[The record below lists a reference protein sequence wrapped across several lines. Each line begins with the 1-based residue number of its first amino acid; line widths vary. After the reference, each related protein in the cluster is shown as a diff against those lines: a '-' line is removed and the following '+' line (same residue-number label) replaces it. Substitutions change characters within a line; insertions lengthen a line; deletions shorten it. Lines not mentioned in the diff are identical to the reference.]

1 MVLNEII
8 AVPLCGFGNRLKF
21 LASISGIAKKLKI
34 KTVKILWRPS
44 IDCNIAHED
53 VFRNIRSMSFI
64 NENEFP
70 EKSKIMYYGYVH
82 MNEILAT
89 LDEDLTV
96 EGNTSKTTLLIEGG
110 HECKHPKTNLVE
122 FLKLKNKFYNSISW
136 TTKVEKAIK
145 EIYGD
150 GEFPKVGVH
159 YRHVNKETDEADVK
173 ANELV
178 NFSSNSPFIV
188 FEDLLRQFKQPFF
201 FISNSFYH
209 KNYIQD
215 NVPKGVVVN
224 IQDSNNR
231 SSRDSMFLSVVE
243 FVLLTRCEVI
253 VGSYFSSFSDE
264 ASYFKNSMKLMPIA
278 PNIIA
283 NKNDLEVFKTQYHS
297 VLKPVNVDNYL
308 LLHPNTN
315 DLITYF

>member
-34 KTVKILWRPS
+34 KNVKVLWRPS

-53 VFRNIRSMSFI
+53 VFKGIRSMTFI
-64 NENEFP
+64 TEDELP
-70 EKSKIMYYGYVH
+70 EKSTIMYYGYVH
-82 MNEILAT
+82 MNEILT
-89 LDEDLTV
+89 TIDEDLKV
-96 EGNTSKTTLLIEGG
+96 EQNITKSTLLIEGG
-110 HECKHPKTNLVE
+110 HECKHPKTSMLE
-122 FLKLKNKFYNSISW
+122 FLKLKQKFYNSINW

-150 GEFPKVGVH
+150 GEIPKIGVH

-178 NFSSNSPFIV
+178 NFSYNSPFNV

-209 KNYIQD
+209 KKYIQD

-224 IQDSNNR
+224 IKDSNNR

-243 FVLLTRCEVI
+243 FVLLTRCEII

-264 ASYFKNSMKLMPIA
+264 ASYFKYAMKLMPIA

-283 NKNDLEVFKTQYHS
+283 NKRDLEIFKTQYHS
-297 VLKPVNVDNYL
+297 VLKPVNVDEYL